1 MFSTYEG
8 RCVWGFNIDQIC
20 RNNITDSLI
29 SSESGIIL
37 VGRKEQ
43 TELKEKL
50 NSLSKTIYMAG
61 AGYKLLR
68 VAVGEADLLF
78 TSSRST
84 YFWDTCAVHAI
95 LRSLGGGIIPFDNFM
110 QLTEEQF
117 NQQNDLQIKYREKTP
132 ETINIECNN
141 SNGLIAYR
149 SMKQLKKTIDFLRT
163 TTNVV

>member
-1 MFSTYEG
+1 
-8 RCVWGFNIDQIC
+8 
-20 RNNITDSLI
+20 
-29 SSESGIIL
+29 
-37 VGRKEQ
+37 
-43 TELKEKL
+43 
-50 NSLSKTIYMAG
+50 MAG

-117 NQQNDLQIKYREKTP
+117 QQHDDLQIKYKLKTP
-132 ETINIECNN
+132 ETVNIECNN
-141 SNGLIAYR
+141 SKGLIAYR
-149 SMKQLKKTIDFLRT
+149 SLNQLKKTIDFLRT
-163 TTNVV
+163 TNVV